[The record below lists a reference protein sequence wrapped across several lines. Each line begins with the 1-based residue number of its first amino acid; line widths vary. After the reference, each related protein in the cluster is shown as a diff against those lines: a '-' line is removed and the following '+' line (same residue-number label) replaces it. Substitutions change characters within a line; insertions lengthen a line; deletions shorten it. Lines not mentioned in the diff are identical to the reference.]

1 MTMNE
6 ITVGIYSYKGKK
18 LFDTVDSLL
27 NNKSNN
33 MKIIINIKDQHPI
46 DRSDSF
52 KEIINKYNAAGSYH
66 HVFWDW
72 ITSPII
78 HKEEILRIAKTEY
91 YLFLSDNIIF
101 TKDWDLKLIN
111 FIKNKNIV
119 LSGNKKIK
127 LSYKNLFYINKQET
141 NINDFTETNYINRDF
156 IFGRTSRFKQIGLPK
171 YIKYDGEEEIL
182 SMKYFINNLNI
193 YAVPTETYSYSCE
206 TSIKNL
212 YTPFQTGHKYNEAID
227 LIKRGYNS
235 FESFEPFE
243 SLEINTIKDFW
254 QYHNIDINKIKK
266 IPFETDDVAYDPN
279 SSKYD
284 KIDGRRFIDK
294 QNTIN

>member
-1 MTMNE
+1 MNE

-18 LFDTVDSLL
+18 LFDTIDSLL
-27 NNKSNN
+27 INKNNNTKLIVNV
-33 MKIIINIKDQHPI
+33 KDQHPM
-46 DRSDSF
+46 DRSDAFRQS
-52 KEIINKYNAAGSYH
+52 INRFSATGSYH
-66 HVFWDW
+66 HIFWDW

-111 FIKNKNIV
+111 FIKNKNII
-119 LSGNKKIK
+119 LSGNKKIQ
-127 LSYKNLFYINKQET
+127 LNYKNLFYINKEET
-141 NINDFTETNYINRDF
+141 DINDFTETNYINRDF
-156 IFGRTSRFKQIGLPK
+156 IFGRTSTFKQIDLPK

-182 SMKYFINNLNI
+182 SIKYFINNLNI
-193 YAVPTETYSYSCE
+193 YAVPTKIYEYSCE

-212 YTPFQTGHKYNEAID
+212 YTPFQTGHKYNEVIS
-227 LIKRGYNS
+227 LMKNGYNS
-235 FESFEPFE
+235 FESYNIEY
-243 SLEINTIKDFW
+243 IKDFW
-254 QYHNIDINKIKK
+254 LYHNIDINKIKK
-266 IPFETDDVAYDPN
+266 IPFETNDVLYDPN